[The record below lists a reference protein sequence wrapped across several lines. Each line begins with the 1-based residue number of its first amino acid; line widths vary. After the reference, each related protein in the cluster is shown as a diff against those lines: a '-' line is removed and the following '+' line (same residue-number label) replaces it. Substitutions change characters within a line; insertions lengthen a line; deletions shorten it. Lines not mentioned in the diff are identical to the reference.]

1 MDEINLD
8 RDLADLELSEIGM
21 TVKAAFDLRKA
32 LDKAMDAIRG
42 KQARSAIAAL
52 RSILENVEEYGYAY
66 GYGYPAPKA
75 AKDAEKIKTHAQQ
88 AIDALDQDEPDF
100 EKAIGLVQRI
110 EKELGHGK
118 ADKAAPKEATR
129 LRDRIMSAVGELNK
143 DEPDYEK
150 VGKVLQ
156 DALEKLPGKPEEKKS
171 DGGMAVKTL
180 REEGGGVVVGGYLLL
195 WGDPEKKDL
204 AGDYFTPETQLWLE
218 EYKSVPALFH
228 HGLDDEVG
236 LTVMG
241 HRVKAAADDVGVW
254 VEDWLDKSKKYW
266 QMVKPLLEAEALFYS
281 PGSAPHLVEREKD
294 GKLKSFPVVEDTMT
308 PVPCQHRLLPLGQI
322 KAVYEQSNIT
332 LPEAL
337 AAEPLDVAAELEA
350 LEQRQNELEV

>member
-1 MDEINLD
+1 MSEINLD
-8 RDLADLELSEIGM
+8 QDLADLELSEIGM

-32 LDKAMDAIRG
+32 LDTALDAIRG
-42 KQARSAIAAL
+42 KQARSAITAL
-52 RSILENVEEYGYAY
+52 RGVLENVAEYGYAY

-75 AKDAEKIKTHAQQ
+75 AKDAEKVKGMAQQ

-100 EKAIGLVQRI
+100 GKALELVQRI
-110 EKELGHGK
+110 EKELGYG
-118 ADKAAPKEATR
+118 KAAPKSATS
-129 LRDRIMSAVGELNK
+129 LRNQLMGAVGELNK

-150 VGKVLQ
+150 VAKVLQ
-156 DALEKLPGKPEEKKS
+156 AALEKLPGKYGKS
-171 DGGMAVKTL
+171 EAGKSMAVKAL
-180 REEGGGVVVGGYLLL
+180 REEDGGVVVGGYLLL
-195 WGDPEKKDL
+195 WGAPTKKDL
-204 AGDYFTPETQLWLE
+204 AGDYFTPKTQLWLD

-228 HGLDDEVG
+228 HGLDDAVG

-241 HRVKAAADDVGVW
+241 HRVKAAADETGVW

-266 QMVKPLLEAEALFYS
+266 RMVKPLLEAEALYYS
-281 PGSAPHLVEREKD
+281 PGSAPHLVEREDD
-294 GKLKSFPVVEDTMT
+294 GELKSFPVVEDTMT
-308 PVPCQHRLLPLGQI
+308 PVPCQHRLLPLAQI

-350 LEQRQNELEV
+350 LEEQMKALEV